1 MLKSWALIIT
11 IVLFIVIATNTNAE
25 IYTSISGKV
34 IAEDTGKG
42 IPGVGIVAERVEDRE
57 AYYATTDSEGKY
69 ILKDLKPGNYTLS
82 FYEEHSIYISVKN
95 ALKVYLPK
103 GKNLVNVNNILKVGG
118 GVSGVVYNADG
129 TPVSEA
135 LISAEVPDARPE
147 WVNSVGQLIDRDGK
161 FLLLGVPESDH
172 CVVKVELR
180 GHAPLSRIVKIQ
192 KGKITE
198 NVNFTVR
205 WDEKTGISGKVIS
218 TVDNKP
224 LKGIWI
230 ALFDRADKGVAS
242 TTTNEMGEYSIVGVQ
257 PGVYNVVAFWPAIPP
272 KPEDM
277 IKRTDV
283 VIEKDKMTVLNFE
296 FNKPAPENRI
306 EK

>member
-1 MLKSWALIIT
+1 MLKSWVLIIT
-11 IVLFIVIATNTNAE
+11 IVLSIVTVTNTNAE

-42 IPGVGIVAERVEDRE
+42 IPEVGIVAERTEGKE
-57 AYYATTDSEGKY
+57 TYYATTDSEGKY
-69 ILKDLKPGNYTLS
+69 VLKDLKPGNYIIS
-82 FYEEHSIYISVKN
+82 FYKRRSFYISEKKS
-95 ALKVYLPK
+95 LKVYLPR
-103 GKNLVNVNNILKVGG
+103 GKNLVNVNYVLKIGG

-135 LISAEVPDARPE
+135 LISAEVSDARPE
-147 WVNSVGQLIDRDGK
+147 WVNSVGQLIGSDGK
-161 FLLLGVPESDH
+161 FLILGVPESDR

-180 GHAPLSRIVKIQ
+180 GHAPLTRIVKIQ

-205 WDEKTGISGKVIS
+205 WDDKTGISGKVIS

-230 ALFDRADKGVAS
+230 VLFDRADKGVAS
-242 TTTNEMGEYSIVGVQ
+242 TTTNETGEYSIVGVQ

-277 IKRTDV
+277 IKMTDV

-296 FNKPAPENRI
+296 FNKPAP
-306 EK
+306 

>member
-1 MLKSWALIIT
+1 MLKSWTLIIT
-11 IVLFIVIATNTNAE
+11 IVLFIVTATNTNAE

-42 IPGVGIVAERVEDRE
+42 IPGVGIVAERTEGNE
-57 AYYATTDSEGKY
+57 TYYATTDSEGEY
-69 ILKDLKPGNYTLS
+69 VLKDLKPGNYTLS
-82 FYEEHSIYISVKN
+82 FYKRKSFYISEKKS
-95 ALKVYLPK
+95 LKVYLPR
-103 GKNLVNVNNILKVGG
+103 GKNLVNVNYVLKVGG

-147 WVNSVGQLIDRDGK
+147 WVNSVGQLIDSSDNGK
-161 FLLLGVPESDH
+161 FLLLGLPESDR

-180 GHAPLSRIVKIQ
+180 GHSPLSKIVKIQ

-198 NVNFTVR
+198 NINFTVR

-296 FNKPAPENRI
+296 FNKPAP
-306 EK
+306 